1 LDCLPLFLRSW
12 DTLKSLA
19 DFGSVI
25 FGILGTW
32 LMSRRY
38 ARSLWRNLLFAF
50 IFPILYLVG
59 QGEHVREFVRTT
71 INNNRDIEDSVID
84 MTIGLNLLFW
94 AFFLQLI
101 ALVVEALTQHVG

>member
-1 LDCLPLFLRSW
+1 MDMVAVVCFPW
-12 DTLKSLA
+12 DGLKSTA
-19 DFGSVI
+19 NVASVV

-38 ARSLWRNLLFAF
+38 AREFWRNLLFAF
-50 IFPILYLVG
+50 LFPLLFLFG
-59 QGEHVREFVRTT
+59 QGARVRDFVKTT
-71 INNNRDIEDSVID
+71 INTNRDVDDSVID

-101 ALVVEALTQHVG
+101 ALGIEIVKGHA

>member
-1 LDCLPLFLRSW
+1 VDYFSDSFCSW
-12 DTLKSLA
+12 DGLRFLA
-19 DFGSVI
+19 NLGSVI

-38 ARSLWRNLLFAF
+38 ARRLWRNLLFAF
-50 IFPILYLVG
+50 VFPILYLFG
-59 QGEHVREFVRTT
+59 QGDHVRDFVKVT
-71 INNNRDIEDSVID
+71 INVNRDIEDSVID

-101 ALVVEALTQHVG
+101 ALIIETLNRHPG

>member
-1 LDCLPLFLRSW
+1 VERLISYLCSW
-12 DTLKSLA
+12 DGAKFLA
-19 DFGSVI
+19 NLGSVV

-38 ARSLWRNLLFAF
+38 ARRLWRNLLFALV
-50 IFPILYLVG
+50 FPVLYLFG
-59 QGEHVREFVRTT
+59 QGAYVRDFVKAT
-71 INNNRDIEDSVID
+71 IIANRDIEDSVID

-101 ALVVEALTQHVG
+101 ALVIETLNRHPG

>member
-1 LDCLPLFLRSW
+1 VDCLTSFLCSW
-12 DTLKSLA
+12 DGLKFLA
-19 DFGSVI
+19 NLGSVV

-38 ARSLWRNLLFAF
+38 ARRLWRNLLYAF
-50 IFPILYLVG
+50 VFPILYLLG
-59 QGEHVREFVRTT
+59 QGAHVRAFVKAT
-71 INNNRDIEDSVID
+71 IIANRDIEDSVID

-101 ALVVEALTQHVG
+101 ALIIETLNRHPG